1 MNLMGMGMP
10 EMAVVLLIAFLVL
23 GPGKSID
30 MARTVG
36 KVVGELRRT
45 LAELTA
51 AVTLEEG
58 QERGT
63 QEARRPSGQNAD
75 PVPVTPVSTG
85 PASPDPVSPDPVSPD
100 PVSKE
105 EE

>member
-45 LAELTA
+45 LSDLTA

-58 QERGT
+58 QERRP
-63 QEARRPSGQNAD
+63 QEARPKSGQNVE
-75 PVPVTPVSTG
+75 PVPVKPVSSG
-85 PASPDPVSPDPVSPD
+85 PFSPDPVSPDPD
-100 PVSKE
+100 PASKE